1 MEFSKLKAKQMNKKK
16 LMLGGLL
23 AMIVISSFLYTPVLG
38 DGDDD
43 IDDEDE
49 DDDGI
54 SDHEEDENRR
64 KLEIETSDNEVQ
76 IESSLEVDGISN
88 EFKVKIQTEDE
99 GLKIKF
105 EFEIDNETLE
115 TEIEYKIVLS
125 EIIEFIDTSADG
137 FYNDSVDQ
145 EIQILKL
152 DEFKPIV
159 YATEVIANDTVH
171 IFTVETIDGVF
182 SATAYV
188 TTEFTVVNDIIVAP
202 TQLKV
207 DFGIHNFNYT
217 EPDSVLALKVK
228 FESEFEVDYE
238 HDDETEDEEFEHA
251 DNEQEV
257 EIAAGDY
264 IGFFSWIETAMV
276 DGVEQVVK
284 ATPIETSEG
293 ENKMYLSYPRGTE
306 IIHDPKVGI
315 ANVIQTPTSV
325 VGSSEILIISAVA
338 ILTVTGLT
346 VLFRKKSKR

>member
-1 MEFSKLKAKQMNKKK
+1 MKAKQMSKQK

-23 AMIVISSFLYTPVLG
+23 AIIVISSFLYTPVLG
-38 DGDDD
+38 DSHD
-43 IDDEDE
+43 DDEDE
-49 DDDGI
+49 DNDGI
-54 SDHEEDENRR
+54 SDHDEDENRR
-64 KLEIETSDNEVQ
+64 KVEIEFSDSEVQ
-76 IESSLEVDGISN
+76 IESSLEADGISN
-88 EFKVKIQTEDE
+88 EFDVKIEVRDE
-99 GLKIKF
+99 GVMIKF
-105 EFEIDNETLE
+105 EFEVDNETLE
-115 TEIEYKIVLS
+115 TEIEYKILVS

-145 EIQILKL
+145 EVQVLKL

-159 YATEVIANDTVH
+159 YTTEEISNDTVH
-171 IFTVETIDGVF
+171 IFSIETVDEVF
-182 SATAYV
+182 SATVYV
-188 TTEFTVVNDIIVAP
+188 TTEFTVVNDVIVAP
-202 TQLKV
+202 NQLKI

-228 FESEFEVDYE
+228 LESEMEVDYE
-238 HDDETEDEEFEHA
+238 NDDETEDEEDGRA
-251 DNEQEV
+251 SDEQEV
-257 EIAAGDY
+257 EIVAGDY

-315 ANVIQTPTSV
+315 TNIIQTQTSA
-325 VGSSEILIISAVA
+325 VGSTEILIISAVA

-346 VLFRKKSKR
+346 VLF

>member
-1 MEFSKLKAKQMNKKK
+1 MEFSKLKAKQMNKRK

-38 DGDDD
+38 DSHE
-43 IDDEDE
+43 DEDE

-64 KLEIETSDNEVQ
+64 KVEIEISDNEVQ
-76 IESSLEVDGISN
+76 IESSLETDGISN
-88 EFKVKIQTEDE
+88 EFDVKIKTEDE

-105 EFEIDNETLE
+105 EFEVDNETLE
-115 TEIEYKIVLS
+115 TEIEYKILVS

-145 EIQILKL
+145 EIQVLKL

-159 YATEVIANDTVH
+159 YTTEVISNDTVH
-171 IFTVETIDGVF
+171 IFSVETVDGVF
-182 SATAYV
+182 SATMYV
-188 TTEFTVVNDIIVAP
+188 TTEFTVVNDVIIAP
-202 TQLKV
+202 NQLKV

-217 EPDSVLALKVK
+217 EPDSVLALKIK
-228 FESEFEVDYE
+228 LESEMEVDYE
-238 HDDETEDEEFEHA
+238 NDDETEDEEDGRA
-251 DNEQEV
+251 SDEQEV
-257 EIAAGDY
+257 EIVAGDY

-315 ANVIQTPTSV
+315 ANIIQTPTSA

>member
-1 MEFSKLKAKQMNKKK
+1 
-16 LMLGGLL
+16 
-23 AMIVISSFLYTPVLG
+23 
-38 DGDDD
+38 
-43 IDDEDE
+43 
-49 DDDGI
+49 
-54 SDHEEDENRR
+54 
-64 KLEIETSDNEVQ
+64 
-76 IESSLEVDGISN
+76 
-88 EFKVKIQTEDE
+88 
-99 GLKIKF
+99 
-105 EFEIDNETLE
+105 
-115 TEIEYKIVLS
+115 IVLS

-145 EIQILKL
+145 EIQVLRL

-159 YATEVIANDTVH
+159 YTTEIISNDTVH
-171 IFTVETIDGVF
+171 IFSIETVDEVF
-182 SATAYV
+182 TATAYA
-188 TTEFTVVNDIIVAP
+188 TTEFTIVNDVLVAP

-217 EPDSVLALKVK
+217 ELDSVLALKVK

-276 DGVEQVVK
+276 DDVEQVVK

-315 ANVIQTPTSV
+315 ANVIQIPTSA
-325 VGSSEILIISAVA
+325 VGSNEILIISTVA
-338 ILTVTGLT
+338 ILTATGLT

>member
-1 MEFSKLKAKQMNKKK
+1 
-16 LMLGGLL
+16 MLGGLL
-23 AMIVISSFLYTPVLG
+23 AILVISSFLYTPVLG
-38 DGDDD
+38 DSDDD
-43 IDDEDE
+43 LNDEDE

-54 SDHEEDENRR
+54 SDHDEDENRR
-64 KLEIETSDNEVQ
+64 ELEIEISENEVQ
-76 IESSLEVDGISN
+76 IESSLDLGGLSN
-88 EFKVKIQTEDE
+88 EFEVKIKTEDE

-105 EFEIDNETLE
+105 EFEIDNETVE
-115 TEIEYKIVLS
+115 TEIEYKVVLS
-125 EIIEFIDTSADG
+125 EIIEFIDTSADS
-137 FYNDSVDQ
+137 FYNDSIDQ
-145 EIQILKL
+145 VVKILKL

-159 YATEVIANDTVH
+159 YTTEIISNDTVH
-171 IFTVETIDGVF
+171 IISVETVDEVF

-188 TTEFTVVNDIIVAP
+188 TTEFTIVNNILVAP

-238 HDDETEDEEFEHA
+238 HDDETEDEEYEHA

-257 EIAAGDY
+257 EIVAGDY

-276 DGVEQVVK
+276 DGVEQIVK

-315 ANVIQTPTSV
+315 ANILQIPTSAV
-325 VGSSEILIISAVA
+325 SLNEILIISAVA

>member
-1 MEFSKLKAKQMNKKK
+1 MEFNKLKARQMNKQK

-23 AMIVISSFLYTPVLG
+23 AIIVISSFLYTPVLG
-38 DGDDD
+38 DSNDD
-43 IDDEDE
+43 IDEDE

-54 SDHEEDENRR
+54 SDHDEDENRR
-64 KLEIETSDNEVQ
+64 KLEIEISDNEVY
-76 IESSLEVDGISN
+76 IESSLQTDGVSN
-88 EFKVKIQTEDE
+88 EFQVKIHTEDE

-105 EFEIDNETLE
+105 EFEVDNETLE
-115 TEIEYKIVLS
+115 TEIEYKVVFS

-137 FYNDSVDQ
+137 FYNDSIDQ
-145 EIQILKL
+145 VVKILKL

-159 YATEVIANDTVH
+159 YTTEIISNDTVH
-171 IFTVETIDGVF
+171 IFSIETVDEVF
-182 SATAYV
+182 TATVYV
-188 TTEFTVVNDIIVAP
+188 TTEFTMVNDTLVAP
-202 TQLKV
+202 TQLKI

-217 EPDSVLALKVK
+217 ELDSVLALKVK

-238 HDDETEDEEFEHA
+238 HDDETEDEEYNYA

-257 EIAAGDY
+257 EIAAGDF

-276 DGVEQVVK
+276 DGVEQVVN
-284 ATPIETSEG
+284 ATPIEFSEG
-293 ENKMYLSYPRGTE
+293 ENRMYLSYPRGTE

-315 ANVIQTPTSV
+315 SNVLQLQRSA
-325 VGSSEILIISAVA
+325 VGSNEMLIISAVA

>member
-16 LMLGGLL
+16 LMLSGLL
-23 AMIVISSFLYTPVLG
+23 AIIVISSFLYTPVIG
-38 DGDDD
+38 DSDDD
-43 IDDEDE
+43 LNDEDE

-54 SDHEEDENRR
+54 SDQDEEENKR
-64 KLEIETSDNEVQ
+64 KLEIEISDNEVQ
-76 IESSLEVDGISN
+76 IESSLETEGISN
-88 EFKVKIQTEDE
+88 EFHVKISTEDE

-105 EFEIDNETLE
+105 EFEIDNNTLE
-115 TEIEYKIVLS
+115 TEIEYKIVVS

-137 FYNDSVDQ
+137 FYNDSIDQ
-145 EIQILKL
+145 EVKVLLL

-159 YATEVIANDTVH
+159 YTTEVISNDTVH
-171 IFTVETIDGVF
+171 IFSIETVDEVF
-182 SATAYV
+182 TATAYV
-188 TTEFTVVNDIIVAP
+188 TTEFTIVNDVILAP
-202 TQLKV
+202 NQLKV

-217 EPDSVLALKVK
+217 EDDSALALKVK

-238 HDDETEDEEFEHA
+238 NDDETEDEENEHA

-276 DGVEQVVK
+276 DGVEQIVK

-315 ANVIQTPTSV
+315 TDILQLQTTP
-325 VGSSEILIISAVA
+325 VGSSEILIISAIA
-338 ILTVTGLT
+338 IFTITGLT

>member
-1 MEFSKLKAKQMNKKK
+1 MEFSKMKAKQMSKQK

-23 AMIVISSFLYTPVLG
+23 AIIVISSFLYTPVLG
-38 DGDDD
+38 DSHD
-43 IDDEDE
+43 DDEDE
-49 DDDGI
+49 DNDGI
-54 SDHEEDENRR
+54 SDHDEDENRR
-64 KLEIETSDNEVQ
+64 KVEIEFSDSEVQ
-76 IESSLEVDGISN
+76 IESSLEADGISN
-88 EFKVKIQTEDE
+88 EFDVKIEVRDE
-99 GLKIKF
+99 GVMIKF
-105 EFEIDNETLE
+105 EFEVDNETLE
-115 TEIEYKIVLS
+115 TEIEYKILVS

-145 EIQILKL
+145 EVQVLKL

-159 YATEVIANDTVH
+159 YTTEEISNDTVH
-171 IFTVETIDGVF
+171 IFSIETVDEVF
-182 SATAYV
+182 SATVYV
-188 TTEFTVVNDIIVAP
+188 TTEFTVVNDVIVAP
-202 TQLKV
+202 NQLKI

-228 FESEFEVDYE
+228 LESEMEVDYE
-238 HDDETEDEEFEHA
+238 NDDETEDEEDGRA
-251 DNEQEV
+251 SDEQEV
-257 EIAAGDY
+257 EIVAGDY

-315 ANVIQTPTSV
+315 TNIIQTQTSA
-325 VGSSEILIISAVA
+325 VGSTEILIISAVA

-346 VLFRKKSKR
+346 VLF

>member
-1 MEFSKLKAKQMNKKK
+1 MAIL
-16 LMLGGLL
+16 
-23 AMIVISSFLYTPVLG
+23 VISSFLYTPVLG
-38 DGDDD
+38 DSDDD
-43 IDDEDE
+43 LNDEDE

-54 SDHEEDENRR
+54 SDHDEDENRR
-64 KLEIETSDNEVQ
+64 ELEIEISENEVQ
-76 IESSLEVDGISN
+76 IESSLDLGGLSN
-88 EFKVKIQTEDE
+88 EFEVKIKTEDE

-105 EFEIDNETLE
+105 EFEIDNETVE
-115 TEIEYKIVLS
+115 TEIEYKLVLS

-137 FYNDSVDQ
+137 FYNDSIDQ
-145 EIQILKL
+145 VVKILKL

-159 YATEVIANDTVH
+159 YTTEIISNDTVH
-171 IFTVETIDGVF
+171 IISVETVDEVF

-188 TTEFTVVNDIIVAP
+188 TTEFTIVNNILVAP

-238 HDDETEDEEFEHA
+238 HDDETEDEEYEHA

-257 EIAAGDY
+257 EIVAGDY

-276 DGVEQVVK
+276 DGVEQIVK

-315 ANVIQTPTSV
+315 ANILQIPTSAV
-325 VGSSEILIISAVA
+325 SLNEILIISAVA

>member
-1 MEFSKLKAKQMNKKK
+1 MEFNKLKARQMNKQK

-23 AMIVISSFLYTPVLG
+23 AIIVISSFLYTPVLG
-38 DGDDD
+38 DSNDD
-43 IDDEDE
+43 IDEDE

-54 SDHEEDENRR
+54 SDHDEDENRR
-64 KLEIETSDNEVQ
+64 KLEIEISDNEVY
-76 IESSLEVDGISN
+76 IESSLQTDGVSN
-88 EFKVKIQTEDE
+88 EFQVKIHTEDE

-105 EFEIDNETLE
+105 EFEVDNETLE
-115 TEIEYKIVLS
+115 TEIEYKVVFS

-137 FYNDSVDQ
+137 FYNDSIDQ
-145 EIQILKL
+145 VVKILKL

-159 YATEVIANDTVH
+159 YTTEVISNDTVH
-171 IFTVETIDGVF
+171 IFSIETVDEVF
-182 SATAYV
+182 TATVYV
-188 TTEFTVVNDIIVAP
+188 TTEFTMVNDTLVAP
-202 TQLKV
+202 TQLKI

-217 EPDSVLALKVK
+217 ELDSVLALKVK

-238 HDDETEDEEFEHA
+238 HDDETEDEEYNYA

-257 EIAAGDY
+257 EIAAGDF

-276 DGVEQVVK
+276 DGVEQVVN
-284 ATPIETSEG
+284 ATPIEFSEG
-293 ENKMYLSYPRGTE
+293 ENRMYLSYPRGTE

-315 ANVIQTPTSV
+315 SNVLQLQRSA
-325 VGSSEILIISAVA
+325 VGSNEMLIISAVA

>member
-1 MEFSKLKAKQMNKKK
+1 
-16 LMLGGLL
+16 MLGGLL
-23 AMIVISSFLYTPVLG
+23 AILVISSFLYTPVLG
-38 DGDDD
+38 DSDDD
-43 IDDEDE
+43 LNDEDE

-54 SDHEEDENRR
+54 SDHDEDENRR
-64 KLEIETSDNEVQ
+64 ELEIEISENEVQ
-76 IESSLEVDGISN
+76 IESSLDLGGLSN
-88 EFKVKIQTEDE
+88 EFEVKIKTEDE

-105 EFEIDNETLE
+105 EFEIDNETVE
-115 TEIEYKIVLS
+115 TEIEYKVVLS

-137 FYNDSVDQ
+137 FYNDSIDQ
-145 EIQILKL
+145 VVKILKL

-159 YATEVIANDTVH
+159 YTTEIISNDTVH
-171 IFTVETIDGVF
+171 IISVETVDEVF

-188 TTEFTVVNDIIVAP
+188 TTEFTIVNNILVAP

-238 HDDETEDEEFEHA
+238 HDDETEDEEYEHA

-257 EIAAGDY
+257 EIVAGDY

-276 DGVEQVVK
+276 DGVEQIVK

-315 ANVIQTPTSV
+315 ANILQIPTSAV
-325 VGSSEILIISAVA
+325 SLNEILIISAVA